1 VREVLLAIVHSLEL
15 AAVDRDAGFV
25 EQVQIAAER
34 DEPAANAPDRRA
46 IVAAEIGAR
55 SARATSPIISMS
67 LPSGSTGEPH
77 ARCLEEATS
86 RIAQCDDL
94 DD

>member
-1 VREVLLAIVHSLEL
+1 MREVLLAIVHSLEL

-46 IVAAEIGAR
+46 IVAAEIGNGFEVR
-55 SARATSPIISMS
+55 R
-67 LPSGSTGEPH
+67 
-77 ARCLEEATS
+77 
-86 RIAQCDDL
+86 
-94 DD
+94 